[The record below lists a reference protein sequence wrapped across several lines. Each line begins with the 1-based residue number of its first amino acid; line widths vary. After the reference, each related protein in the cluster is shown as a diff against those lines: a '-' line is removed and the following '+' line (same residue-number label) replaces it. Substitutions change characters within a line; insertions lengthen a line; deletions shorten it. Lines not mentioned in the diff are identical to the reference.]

1 MLITY
6 PRAHQAPCH
15 SKTSGR
21 PEHIRTANWIGID
34 DLDRK
39 ISYPEAPFLS
49 RTQVPI
55 QNPHHS
61 RLERTSPDAGSS
73 HTSRTQHQMTAG
85 TSNRPYAPA
94 AIHPPAGSASASPS
108 GDAEEAGP
116 AGPASFTTTS
126 VNLGQRSVTPPTS
139 PRSSKL
145 PMASSLEMS
154 SGAWATKSRASTV

>member
-73 HTSRTQHQMTAG
+73 HTSRTQCQMTAG

-94 AIHPPAGSASASPS
+94 AIHPPAGIASPS